1 MKKILVYLLSAVLAF
16 LTLVAVSNFSFAIA
30 LENALLPGFIIA
42 LFFLTLIFS
51 ATLFF
56 IINIVKKNK
65 KT

>member
-16 LTLVAVSNFSFAIA
+16 LVFVALSDFSFAIA
-30 LENALLPGFIIA
+30 LRDILLPGFIIS
-42 LFFLTLIFS
+42 LFFLTCIFS
-51 ATLFF
+51 AILLF